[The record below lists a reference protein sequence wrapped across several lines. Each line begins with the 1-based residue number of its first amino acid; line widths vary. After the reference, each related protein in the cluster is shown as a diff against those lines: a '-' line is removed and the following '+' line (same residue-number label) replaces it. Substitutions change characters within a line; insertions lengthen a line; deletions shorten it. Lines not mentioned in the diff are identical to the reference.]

1 MESMNFNLE
10 LTEEQKK
17 YREECISFCMN
28 NSYVLNFLLE
38 NNLDMNFVKDHSSKL
53 KEWAL
58 NKQVCTNCKG
68 LNECKFNQGR
78 TFELKM
84 DDEFLTQVYSKCR
97 K

>member
-38 NNLDMNFVKDHSSKL
+38 NNLDMNFVKNHSSKL

-68 LNECKFNQGR
+68 LNECKFKSR
-78 TFELKM
+78 I
-84 DDEFLTQVYSKCR
+84 
-97 K
+97 